1 MSRSRF
7 PALITAFVLV
17 FFHAPLVVL
26 MVNSFNTSRFGG
38 AWEGFTWKWYNLLWK
53 SPPIWDSFF
62 VSLKIAA
69 CSTAAAVV
77 LGTLAAL
84 ALHWYRGGLQRTH
97 GWLIGLPLLAPDV
110 LMGIALLSIFV
121 TAGAPLG
128 FASIFVAHTTFCLSY
143 VTMVMLA
150 RLQDFDFSLL
160 EAAADLGANR
170 WTTFR
175 RILLPLL
182 WPGILG
188 GALLAFSLSID
199 DFVITFFVS
208 GPGSTTLPLR
218 ISSMMKTSRNLP
230 VINALSTLLIA
241 GTFLIAALSYRL
253 SRPVTPASS
262 R

>member
-7 PALITAFVLV
+7 PALVTALVLV

-26 MVNSFNTSRFGG
+26 VVNSFNTSRFGG
-38 AWEGFTWKWYNLLWK
+38 SWEGFTWKWYELLWK
-53 SPPIWDSFF
+53 ASPIWDAFF
-62 VSLKIAA
+62 ISLKIAA

-84 ALHWYRGGLQRTH
+84 ALHRYRGGLQRAH
-97 GWLIGLPLLAPDV
+97 GWLVGLPLLAPDV
-110 LMGIALLSIFV
+110 LMGIALLGIFV

-128 FASIFVAHTTFCLSY
+128 FASLFVAHTTFCLSY
-143 VTMVMLA
+143 VAMVLLA
-150 RLQDFDFSLL
+150 RLQDFDFTLM

-170 WTTFR
+170 WTAFR

-182 WPGILG
+182 RPGMLG

-230 VINALSTLLIA
+230 VINALSTLLIS
-241 GTFLIAALSYRL
+241 GTFLIAALGYRL
-253 SRPVTPASS
+253 ARPAPASS

>member
-1 MSRSRF
+1 MSCPRF
-7 PALITAFVLV
+7 PALFTALVLV

-26 MVNSFNTSRFGG
+26 VVNSFNTSRFGG
-38 AWEGFTWKWYNLLWK
+38 SWEGFTWKWYDLLWK
-53 SPPIWDSFF
+53 APPIWDSFL

-69 CSTAAAVV
+69 CSTAAAVL
-77 LGTLAAL
+77 LGTCAAL
-84 ALHWYRGGLQRTH
+84 ALHWYRGRLQRAH
-97 GWLIGLPLLAPDV
+97 GWLVGLPLLAPDV

-121 TAGAPLG
+121 AAGAPLG
-128 FASIFVAHTTFCLSY
+128 FISIFVAHTTFCLSY
-143 VTMVMLA
+143 VTMIMLA
-150 RLQDFDFSLL
+150 RLQDFDFGLM

-170 WTTFR
+170 WTAFH

-218 ISSMMKTSRNLP
+218 VASMMKTSRNLP

-241 GTFLIAALSYRL
+241 STFLIAALSYRL
-253 SRPVTPASS
+253 SRPP
-262 R
+262 RN